1 MHNPPLK
8 AILEAAIMAS
18 ETPLNLDRLGSLF
31 PEEGGESVAREQLH
45 EALQELAADLEG
57 RGIELREVAGGWR
70 FQTRAECAP
79 WVNRLWEE
87 RKPRYSRALLE
98 TLAIIAYRQPITR
111 AEIEDI
117 RGVAV
122 STGIIKTLQDREWVK
137 VVGHRDVPGRPA
149 IFATTREF
157 LGYFNLTSLT
167 DLPTLDELRD
177 LDEINPDLFAEFE
190 AKVDGEPEPVGER
203 DEAATETADV
213 IRSPAGQDKEK
224 ESAAEPAA
232 SAEMPDAGDAASLE
246 SELEPGHRPAGK
258 EGEPS

>member
-1 MHNPPLK
+1 MPNPPLK

-31 PEEGGESVAREQLH
+31 PEEGGEAVGREELRQ
-45 EALQELAADLEG
+45 ALDELASDLQG

-177 LDEINPDLFAEFE
+177 LDDINPDLFAEFE
-190 AKVDGEPEPVGER
+190 ARVESEGAEGKGESTSTAPSLVEGIE
-203 DEAATETADV
+203 ETSDV
-213 IRSPAGQDKEK
+213 VPTAP
-224 ESAAEPAA
+224 AAEPV
-232 SAEMPDAGDAASLE
+232 AGEKTDAA
-246 SELEPGHRPAGK
+246 PAPDIRPTD
-258 EGEPS
+258 EQGERI

>member
-1 MHNPPLK
+1 MPNPPLK

-18 ETPLNLDRLGSLF
+18 ETPLNLDRLASLF
-31 PEEGGESVAREQLH
+31 PEEGGEAVARD
-45 EALQELAADLEG
+45 ALRQALDELATDLEG

-190 AKVDGEPEPVGER
+190 AKVEAEGE
-203 DEAATETADV
+203 EAA
-213 IRSPAGQDKEK
+213 G
-224 ESAAEPAA
+224 ESAQAPPSQVAGRDAQTAAQPVIAEQGSATSDPTSAEPGP
-232 SAEMPDAGDAASLE
+232 EVQ
-246 SELEPGHRPAGK
+246 PAD
-258 EGEPS
+258 EQGEPS